1 MGSKK
6 RISTM
11 YEQRNGL
18 AMASLGDKAY
28 KAPTYQPGF
37 FREGGLIV
45 GATNQNR
52 ARTTGNANA
61 IDFYS
66 GLKLDGPLNK
76 GMKTYVQVEK
86 EQALASE

>member
-1 MGSKK
+1 MGAKK

-18 AMASLGDKAY
+18 KMAALGDKPY

-45 GATNQNR
+45 GAT
-52 ARTTGNANA
+52 
-61 IDFYS
+61 
-66 GLKLDGPLNK
+66 
-76 GMKTYVQVEK
+76 
-86 EQALASE
+86 